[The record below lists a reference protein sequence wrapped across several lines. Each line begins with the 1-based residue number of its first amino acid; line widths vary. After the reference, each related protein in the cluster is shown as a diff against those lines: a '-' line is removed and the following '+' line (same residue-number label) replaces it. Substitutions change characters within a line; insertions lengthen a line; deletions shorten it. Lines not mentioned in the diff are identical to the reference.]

1 MTLALQTGQ
10 TAKHPLDSP
19 YITMQEAADYLR
31 IPLQTLKNWRSQ
43 GRGPQA
49 LKMGSLVRYRFCDID
64 DWAAAQ
70 LESVAQ

>member
-1 MTLALQTGQ
+1 MTLTLQSEQ
-10 TAKHPLDSP
+10 TAKQPLDSP

-49 LKMGSLVRYRFCDID
+49 LKLGALVRYRFQDID
-64 DWAAAQ
+64 EWAAAQ
-70 LESVAQ
+70 LESVAR